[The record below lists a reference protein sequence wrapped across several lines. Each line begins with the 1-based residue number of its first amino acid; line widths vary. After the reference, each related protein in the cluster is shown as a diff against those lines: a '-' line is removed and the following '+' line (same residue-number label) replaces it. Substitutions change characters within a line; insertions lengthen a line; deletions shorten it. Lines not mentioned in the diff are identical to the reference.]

1 MKAHIAS
8 HKKIGISQKS
18 ENSLPVIPANS
29 GSGPGQAP
37 ESSVFGWLKIIWA
50 PVITG
55 VKTFHDP
62 IKVTRLRSRD
72 SRLAEF

>member
-8 HKKIGISQKS
+8 RKKIGISQKS

-62 IKVTRLRSRD
+62 IKVNPSRSRD
-72 SRLAEF
+72 SRFAEF